1 MDVIREFGEATFT
14 SFKIRNFRLYFF
26 GRGISLIGSWMH
38 IVAMGWLVLLMTDS
52 GTALGGVMAAKFFP
66 MLFAAPIGGLIADR
80 FDKRRVLYWTQSILA
95 ILALGI
101 SYMVFTETITLA
113 SLYVFAFATG
123 CIDSIDLPTRQAFVH
138 EMVGPE
144 YLRNAVTLNSTLAN
158 LTRVIGPLVAG
169 LLIAGV
175 GIAFC
180 FFVNALSFL
189 AVLAMLFLINPRE
202 LHAEEREKKTS
213 IDLLAGIRYA
223 SKIPILRTILITMAI
238 VGIFSYEFQT
248 SLPLLARI
256 TFLGD
261 ASDYAAL
268 LAAMGAG
275 SVAGGLFTASRKNIV
290 AREFVIY
297 TFLFGISICIASLMP
312 SIGTMIVMMIFV
324 GFFSINMSALG
335 STMVQLASSASMR
348 GQVMSL
354 WGMAVFGTT
363 LIGAP
368 LIGWIG
374 EHIDPRAGLA
384 IGGIATLIAGAYAGI
399 RLLTKDTLLS
409 IPSFIWTRDEEVVIE
424 TKM

>member
-1 MDVIREFGEATFT
+1 TFT

-26 GRGISLIGSWMH
+26 GRGVSLIGSWMH
-38 IVAMGWLVLLMTDS
+38 VVGMGWLVLLMTGS

-66 MLFAAPIGGLIADR
+66 MFFAAPIGGLIADR

-95 ILALGI
+95 VLALGI
-101 SYMVFTETITLA
+101 SYMVFTETITLT
-113 SLYVFAFATG
+113 SIYVFALATG
-123 CIDSIDLPTRQAFVH
+123 FIDSIDQPTRQAFVH

-144 YLRNAVTLNSTLAN
+144 YLRNAITLNSTLAN
-158 LTRVIGPLVAG
+158 LTRVIGPLTAG
-169 LLIAGV
+169 LLIAGA

-189 AVLAMLFLINPRE
+189 AVLVMLFLINPRE
-202 LHAEEREKKTS
+202 LRAEKREKKTS
-213 IDLLAGIRYA
+213 TDLLAGIRYA
-223 SKIPILRTILITMAI
+223 STIPLLRTILITMAI

-248 SLPLLARI
+248 SLPLLART
-256 TFLGD
+256 TFLGG

-275 SVAGGLFTASRKNIV
+275 SVAGGLFAASRKSIV

-297 TFLFGISICIASLMP
+297 TLLFGISICVAALMP
-312 SIGTMIVMMIFV
+312 SIGTAIVMMIFV
-324 GFFSINMSALG
+324 GFFSINMSSLG
-335 STMVQLASSASMR
+335 NTMVQLSSSASMR

-354 WGMAVFGTT
+354 WTMAIFGTT

-384 IGGIATLIAGAYAGI
+384 LGGIAALLAGAYAGI
-399 RLLTKDTLLS
+399 RLLPKDTLLS
-409 IPSFIWTRDEEVVIE
+409 IPSFIWTRGEEIMVDD
-424 TKM
+424 TKV